1 MDDSASEKLAAYN
14 AFSELAGKYFNEEL
28 SRNPDG
34 WIEII
39 NLVQKDM
46 TNLDIRGFV
55 NDFPRIADKIVSEH
69 PEVVQKVSE
78 GLNVLKEV
86 LQENMDDI
94 VRQSRNL
101 R

>member
-1 MDDSASEKLAAYN
+1 M
-14 AFSELAGKYFNEEL
+14 
-28 SRNPDG
+28 
-34 WIEII
+34 
-39 NLVQKDM
+39 
-46 TNLDIRGFV
+46 
-55 NDFPRIADKIVSEH
+55 SEH